1 MTELSIAGKSVAILI
16 ANGFE
21 EVEMTEAQRALLRA
35 GAAPKI
41 ISPEQGL
48 VNGWHGTSWG
58 HYFPTD
64 KQVGEVLA
72 ADFDLLVLPGGERS
86 VTKLASNPHTR
97 RIVGSFMDAGKG
109 IAAINHGVQLLAVA
123 QRLKGRTVTGHEAV
137 REAAE
142 AQGATWVAEEGQNMN
157 IDRFLLTARGPEE
170 VVPEFIET
178 MLRVFG
184 EAIEHRRQAALEKAA
199 AAA

>member
-1 MTELSIAGKSVAILI
+1 MTDQPLAGKAVAILI

-64 KQVGEVLA
+64 KQIGEVLA

-86 VTKLASNPHTR
+86 VAKLAANPHTR
-97 RIVGSFMDAGKG
+97 RIIGSFMDAGKG
-109 IAAINHGVQLLAVA
+109 VAAINHGVQLLAVA
-123 QRLKGRTVTGHEAV
+123 QRLKGRTVTGNEAIRETV
-137 REAAE
+137 EAA
-142 AQGATWVAEEGQNMN
+142 GATWVAEEGQNMN
-157 IDRFLLTARGPEE
+157 IDRQLLTARGPEE

-178 MLRVFG
+178 MLRVFADAL
-184 EAIEHRRQAALEKAA
+184 EYRRQLQAEKAA
-199 AAA
+199 AA